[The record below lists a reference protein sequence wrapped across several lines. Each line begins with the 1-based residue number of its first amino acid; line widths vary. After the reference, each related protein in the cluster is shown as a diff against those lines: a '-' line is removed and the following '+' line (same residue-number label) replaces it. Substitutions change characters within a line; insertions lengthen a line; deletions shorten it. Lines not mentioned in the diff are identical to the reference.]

1 MTKNPLMNIAY
12 IAVDTGIPLFGHKG
26 ASNHVRDFVRALSAA
41 GHRVT
46 VFSANIDGAEN
57 HDLPPSVRIVSVLK
71 NNFDRAGDLNAELS
85 ALSCNDSLRDLLEQ
99 RHKLEPFDFVYE
111 RYSLW
116 SLAGRTFS
124 HKHRL
129 PFVLEVN
136 SPLRMEQKKYRHLH
150 LDTLASQIEQV
161 LFHQSDWIVTVS
173 SAVLQYVLETSHRTQ
188 PTLLMP
194 NGVDLDLFR
203 SVQGT
208 PEDGS
213 FTIGFVGSLKPW
225 HGVEVLF
232 EAFRLLASESD
243 VYRLLVVGDGP
254 LGSWIQKFVGH
265 YGLNSKVTCVGGVE
279 KRRIPELLSQ
289 MQVAVAPYP
298 RLDNFYFS
306 PLKIFEYMA
315 AGRAIVASRIG
326 QLADILRDEETALFA
341 EAGSITDLVEKV
353 RRLRM
358 EPGIRLFLGR
368 SAKAEAVRKHGWSN
382 RVQDLIDAIAIGGT
396 EAGRLA
402 STSPRTFLGGSMP
415 RDLIASLGSAAA
427 DGS

>member
-1 MTKNPLMNIAY
+1 
-12 IAVDTGIPLFGHKG
+12 
-26 ASNHVRDFVRALSAA
+26 
-41 GHRVT
+41 
-46 VFSANIDGAEN
+46 
-57 HDLPPSVRIVSVLK
+57 
-71 NNFDRAGDLNAELS
+71 
-85 ALSCNDSLRDLLEQ
+85 LLEQ
-99 RHKLEPFDFVYE
+99 GHKLEPFDFVYE

-124 HKHRL
+124 NKHRL

-173 SAVLQYVLETSHRTQ
+173 SAVSQYVLETSHRTQ
-188 PTLLMP
+188 PILLLP

-203 SVQGT
+203 SVGGT

-232 EAFRLLASESD
+232 EAFRLLAVESD

-254 LGSWIQKFVGH
+254 LGSWIQKFVGQ
-265 YGLNSKVTCVGGVE
+265 YGLKARVSCVGGVE
-279 KRRIPELLSQ
+279 KRRIPELLSR
-289 MQVAVAPYP
+289 MHVAVAPYP

-326 QLADILRDEETALFA
+326 QLADILRDEETALLA
-341 EAGSITDLVEKV
+341 EAGSITDLVEKI
-353 RRLRM
+353 RRLRV
-358 EPGIRLFLGR
+358 EPGIRLSLGR
-368 SAKAEAVRKHGWSN
+368 SAKAEAFRKHGWSN

-396 EAGRLA
+396 EAGRLVSA
-402 STSPRTFLGGSMP
+402 FPRTSLGGGMR
-415 RDLIASLGSAAA
+415 RDLIASLGTAAA